1 MGAFLFW
8 IILIRMVL
16 GVFGA
21 WSHDSD
27 DFKID
32 PH

>member
-8 IILIRMVL
+8 IILIRMFL
-16 GVFGA
+16 GAIGA